1 MLEIESK
8 LKRQLE
14 ITGLSIGNE
23 EALRPV
29 DLSELYACEELTIK
43 RDLSDLR
50 AGGIDIHSHRAGGVR
65 LDTPLS
71 ERRLKELTAQYLSL
85 CTAQRGVDNAV
96 GLMVQR
102 RGAQALRTAVLLQ
115 RCIERKFLAE
125 IDYLNEQGER
135 ESGREIAPLLLF
147 QSERYWRVLAMNEG
161 RIKQFHLNKIET
173 VRPTR
178 RRFRPVPAQ
187 DIEAM
192 FRHSFKSWIGTE
204 EHHIRLRLS
213 PLWAQRLKPRQMFE
227 TQMIT
232 EEADGSV
239 VLEATVNSLDEIASW
254 VVSRGE
260 GVTVVDP
267 PALREKV
274 MTLARGALGNY

>member
-14 ITGLSIGNE
+14 ITGLAIGNE
-23 EALRPV
+23 DALRPV

-50 AGGIDIHSHRAGGVR
+50 AGGIDIHSHRTGGIR

-71 ERRLKELTAQYLSL
+71 ERKLKELTAQYLSL

-115 RCIERKFLAE
+115 HCIERKFIAQ
-125 IDYLNEQGER
+125 IDYLSEQGER

-147 QSERYWRVLAMNEG
+147 QSERYWRVLAINEG

-204 EHHIRLRLS
+204 EHHICLRLS
-213 PLWAQRLKPRQMFE
+213 PLWARRLKPRQLFE
-227 TQMIT
+227 TQVVT
-232 EEADGSV
+232 QESDGAL

-254 VVSRGE
+254 VVSRGKE
-260 GVTVVDP
+260 LLCSSP
-267 PALREKV
+267 EPC
-274 MTLARGALGNY
+274 ARK